1 MEVCRCPVTSFY
13 LAALPLLALGVWSAA
28 CLTVVVIAPDKAAEI
43 IASMGS
49 HFPMRK
55 RWWRKP

>member
-1 MEVCRCPVTSFY
+1 MSGYFFF

-55 RWWRKP
+55 WWWRKP